1 MLNTFLM
8 RSLMDQRPIEI
19 IYMTPRLQCTKRR
32 ILVKKVEKEYIMA
45 YCFLRED
52 IRRFNIRDILAS
64 SPLLPYQNRTI
75 S

>member
-1 MLNTFLM
+1 MDTCLL

-19 IYMTPRLQCTKRR
+19 IYMTSKMKCTKRR

-52 IRRFNIRDILAS
+52 IRRFNIQDILAS
-64 SPLLPYQNRTI
+64 SLLLPHQDRTI